1 MNVVRWLRW
10 GLVGLLVGVIA
21 GFSPDIHAESL
32 TLDECINIALQRN
45 VSVANARYS
54 LDLARQNVWSAWGD
68 WLPQF
73 STSMSYNY
81 NEQGGASQFA
91 FTSPISRRYTRSI
104 GFQQTLFRWGGNW
117 FNVKNSLLQRKADE
131 HRLSQSELETIDLV
145 KNYYFL
151 ALKNRG
157 LLQVAE
163 QSVESAEQNLRLVQA
178 RFDLGSANQSELLKA
193 KVQSLSNRA
202 SLEQSRRNR
211 AVSLAQLNNAMN
223 RLANV
228 PLELD
233 ARADTIGVAITFA
246 EALNFADEHHP
257 KIMAA
262 RADLQAARYNKLIAK
277 TNYLPTVSIGGSR
290 SFSAGS
296 SKDWFRSHT
305 REWVWVNQDPCT
317 PCSQDYAL
325 VPNDVKLGSWSFGV
339 SLSWPIPFFD
349 GFSRKTSHS
358 RAKAGHKLAK
368 LELESTVNG
377 VSLDIQTA
385 LLDIHNARA
394 NLILFDESLRSA
406 EEDLEIAQERYNL
419 GAATVLDLLDAEE
432 NLAYASNQFVSAKFD
447 FNLAVSAL
455 YKAMGKRQ

>member
-1 MNVVRWLRW
+1 MKAVRRFRLV
-10 GLVGLLVGVIA
+10 LVGLLVGVIA
-21 GFSPDIHAESL
+21 SFSPDVRAESL
-32 TLDECINIALQRN
+32 TLDECIDIALQRN
-45 VSVANARYS
+45 VSVASARYS
-54 LDLARQNVWSAWGD
+54 LDLARQDVWSAWGN

-73 STSMSYNY
+73 RASMGYNY
-81 NEQGGASQFA
+81 SEQGGGSAQQFDVSSDI
-91 FTSPISRRYTRSI
+91 FRSYRRSI
-104 GFQQTLFRWGGNW
+104 SVSQNLFRWGGNW
-117 FNVKNSLLQRKADE
+117 FNVKNSLLRRKAGE
-131 HRLSQSELETIDLV
+131 YRLSQSELETIDLV

-157 LLQVAE
+157 LLDVAE
-163 QSVESAEQNLRLVQA
+163 QSVESAEQNMRLVQA

-193 KVQSLSNRA
+193 KVQLLSNRA

-211 AVSLAQLNNAMN
+211 DVSLAQLNNAMN

-233 ARADTIGVAITFA
+233 ARADTVGVSIVFA
-246 EALNFADEHHP
+246 EALNFADENHP
-257 KIMAA
+257 KILAA
-262 RADLQAARYNKLIAK
+262 QADMQAARYEKMIAK
-277 TNYLPTVSIGGSR
+277 SNYLPSVSLSGSR
-290 SFSAGS
+290 SFSARRAE
-296 SKDWFRSHT
+296 DWFRSET
-305 REWVWVNQDPCT
+305 RVWAEDTLTGTIFPVDL
-317 PCSQDYAL
+317 S
-325 VPNDVKLGSWSFGV
+325 LGSWSFGITF
-339 SLSWPIPFFD
+339 SWPIPFFD

-358 RAKAGHKLAK
+358 RAKAGYKLAK
-368 LELESTVNG
+368 LDLESTINS

-394 NLILFDESLRSA
+394 NLVLFDESLRSA
-406 EEDLEIAQERYNL
+406 EKDLEIAQERYNL